1 MTFRDKISNKK
12 IHSFFFH
19 TKRTHSLVPLYGMSL
34 FTIGILN
41 LTALFFFGIKE
52 SSYVLLVCGIFFW
65 FATNFVR
72 SSFSKET
79 LNHYREGR
87 KEILDVLHALIG
99 LVCFLVGILGCT
111 YGIWGGY
118 YISIL
123 QFTLFMNGMF
133 LSMVGRVYILSPQN
147 HTQWGY
153 KNEVVDG
160 PALHLLDIIGEFFKC
175 SRKKFLELFHHK
187 R

>member
-1 MTFRDKISNKK
+1 M
-12 IHSFFFH
+12 
-19 TKRTHSLVPLYGMSL
+19 PLYGTSL
-34 FTIGILN
+34 LTIGMLN
-41 LTALFFFGIKE
+41 LLAFLLFEIEE
-52 SSYVLLVCGIFFW
+52 SSYVLLASGIFFW

-72 SSFSKET
+72 SSFSKKT
-79 LNHYREGR
+79 LDHYREGR
-87 KEILDVLHALIG
+87 KEILDVLHALMG

-133 LSMVGRVYILSPQN
+133 LSLVGRVYILSPQN

-160 PALHLLDIIGEFFKC
+160 PALHLLDIIGECFKC
-175 SRKKFLELFHHK
+175 AEKFFFITKGYFTYLE
-187 R
+187 

>member
-1 MTFRDKISNKK
+1 
-12 IHSFFFH
+12 
-19 TKRTHSLVPLYGMSL
+19 VPLYGTSL
-34 FTIGILN
+34 LIIGILN
-41 LTALFFFGIKE
+41 LMACLLFEIEE
-52 SSYVLLVCGIFFW
+52 SSYVLLATGIFFW

-72 SSFSKET
+72 SSFSKKT
-79 LNHYREGR
+79 LDHYREG
-87 KEILDVLHALIG
+87 KKKILDVLHALIG

-133 LSMVGRVYILSPQN
+133 LSLVGRVYILSPQN

-160 PALHLLDIIGEFFKC
+160 PALHLLDIIGEFFKY
-175 SRKKFLELFHHK
+175 SRKKFLEFFQLKRSFH
-187 R
+187 

>member
-1 MTFRDKISNKK
+1 M
-12 IHSFFFH
+12 
-19 TKRTHSLVPLYGMSL
+19 PLYGMSL

-72 SSFSKET
+72 SSFSKKT
-79 LNHYREGR
+79 LDHYREGR

-118 YISIL
+118 YLSIL

>member
-1 MTFRDKISNKK
+1 M
-12 IHSFFFH
+12 
-19 TKRTHSLVPLYGMSL
+19 PLYGTSL
-34 FTIGILN
+34 LTIGILN
-41 LTALFFFGIKE
+41 LMAFFLFGIEE
-52 SSYVLLVCGIFFW
+52 SSYVLLVSGIFFW

-79 LNHYREGR
+79 LDHYREGK

-99 LVCFLVGILGCT
+99 LVCFLVGCT

-118 YISIL
+118 YLSIL

-147 HTQWGY
+147 HTEWGY
-153 KNEVVDG
+153 KNAAVNG
-160 PALHLLDIIGEFFKC
+160 PALHILDIIGKFFTYI
-175 SRKKFLELFHHK
+175 RKIVLGSFSSQMVISLKFFFNFFFA
-187 R
+187 